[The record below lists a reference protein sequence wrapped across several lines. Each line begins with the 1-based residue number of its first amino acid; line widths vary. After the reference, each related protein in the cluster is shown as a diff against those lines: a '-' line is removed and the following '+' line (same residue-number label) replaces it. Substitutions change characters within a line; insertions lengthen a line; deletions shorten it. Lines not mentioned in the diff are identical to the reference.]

1 MEKDNSK
8 VPVAILSCFLIAFV
22 LQGILKLCGVFV
34 FEKALTWDIFR
45 IIDSSKILT
54 IGFQWIINIIAVYC
68 LSFALTSRAY
78 SNKWYHYV
86 IIALVSLPIIILRTT
101 TVATL
106 WLEYLYDIILYIG
119 VPIVINST
127 TDKKYKLFED
137 KDITSIVITISIQI
151 LLYFCYL
158 GLSYWSGLTSSMI
171 PVNQTTLNSSASFLI
186 FFELYIGLTT
196 MMLSLNNLIQKWKKE
211 INKMFRPQ
219 NIASD
224 EAIAEELAEV
234 ESKEEK

>member
-1 MEKDNSK
+1 MEKDNKK

-34 FEKALTWDIFR
+34 FENALTWDIFR

-54 IGFQWIINIIAVYC
+54 IVFQWIINIIAVYC

-137 KDITSIVITISIQI
+137 KDITSIVITVSIQI

-158 GLSYWSGLTSSMI
+158 GLTYWSSMLSSVI
-171 PVNQTTLNSSASFLI
+171 IESQTTVIASASFLI
-186 FFELYIGLTT
+186 FFELYIGLALL
-196 MMLSLNNLIQKWKKE
+196 MMSLNNLINKIKE
-211 INKMFRPQ
+211 IIVMIRPQ

>member
-1 MEKDNSK
+1 MEKDNKK

-54 IGFQWIINIIAVYC
+54 IVFQWIINIIAVYC

-86 IIALVSLPIIILRTT
+86 IIASVSLPIIILRTT

-127 TDKKYKLFED
+127 TDEKYKLFED
-137 KDITSIVITISIQI
+137 KDITSIVITVSIQI

-158 GLSYWSGLTSSMI
+158 GLTYWSSMLSSVI
-171 PVNQTTLNSSASFLI
+171 IESQTTVVASASFLI
-186 FFELYIGLTT
+186 FFELYIGLALL
-196 MMLSLNNLIQKWKKE
+196 MMSLNNLINKIKE
-211 INKMFRPQ
+211 IIVMIRPQ

-224 EAIAEELAEV
+224 EAIVEELAEV